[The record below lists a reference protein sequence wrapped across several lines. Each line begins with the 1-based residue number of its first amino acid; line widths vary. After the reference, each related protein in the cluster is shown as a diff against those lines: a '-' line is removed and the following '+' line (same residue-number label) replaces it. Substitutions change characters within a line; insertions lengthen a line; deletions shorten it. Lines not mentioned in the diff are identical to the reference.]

1 MTTPSTQMGCALD
14 QLLIDYGHLL
24 SSEHIE
30 FIGAMIDKYESYGED
45 KPDEVFIEQILCA
58 TFNDIENVIE
68 FLKLQNT

>member
-1 MTTPSTQMGCALD
+1 
-14 QLLIDYGHLL
+14 
-24 SSEHIE
+24 
-30 FIGAMIDKYESYGED
+30 MIDKYESYGED